1 MRHGRTGAVSEK
13 ELENKGFHT
22 VIEDLNDKVDI
33 IYRHGLLLENYSG
46 RVRDYGNGY
55 QMSEVE
61 AHTLSYICANGE
73 ATVTGMA
80 AYTFRTKGS
89 VSKILKKLESK
100 GLIQRQ
106 QKGDNKKWVYFQPTE
121 QGLEFDKA
129 HRSYDR
135 IKTMEMIEALLADC
149 TLEEIESF
157 YKVTALRVRFLEKKH
172 MEADGTF
179 A

>member
-1 MRHGRTGAVSEK
+1 MSEK
-13 ELENKGFHT
+13 EAENIGFHT
-22 VIEDLNDKVDI
+22 VIKNLNDKVDI

-46 RVRDYGNGY
+46 RVHDYGSGY

-61 AHTLSYICANGE
+61 AHTLGYICANGE
-73 ATVTGMA
+73 ATVTGLA

-89 VSKILKKLESK
+89 VSKILKKLEGR
-100 GLIQRQ
+100 GLIQRR

-121 QGLEFDKA
+121 QGLEFNKM

-172 MEADGTF
+172 VKEDGTF
-179 A
+179 QSDC